1 MSIKIFLL
9 LLLIS
14 LYAKEQYI
22 IGLLPPTNDEATNV
36 EKKEGN
42 ICVMDKPLNK
52 YRNIQFKVPSS
63 IQ

>member
-36 EKKEGN
+36 EKKRE
-42 ICVMDKPLNK
+42 IFV
-52 YRNIQFKVPSS
+52 
-63 IQ
+63 